1 MKPNEIIE
9 ESFIDSFKRTLAV
22 LAVASSFGNMVPTV
36 AEHNH
41 NSTYSSSINID
52 KELTYAGREAIKNL
66 PDVIKNKLGDIN
78 TIVFVSGIPEGGS
91 KRAVCQVAK
100 GTRIVYVN
108 PKFRQIFLNGASD
121 QLTAHEL
128 THIAQSNMSRQMQ
141 DRFPETDS
149 DEDDLTILEQREK
162 RDAIK
167 HKRWERDRE
176 KGKYTL
182 KETAAWTAA
191 SLGVVA
197 RNAARDVF
205 ENLLAPKAGIGL
217 EAFIPDETQRNLF
230 IEKLRRDGVELF
242 VEFQNQY
249 RLRAAETIKK
259 EAPESD
265 EK

>member
-36 AEHNH
+36 AAHNH

-141 DRFPETDS
+141 DRFPETD
-149 DEDDLTILEQREK
+149 
-162 RDAIK
+162 
-167 HKRWERDRE
+167 
-176 KGKYTL
+176 
-182 KETAAWTAA
+182 
-191 SLGVVA
+191 
-197 RNAARDVF
+197 
-205 ENLLAPKAGIGL
+205 
-217 EAFIPDETQRNLF
+217 PDENKMYGNLATPDAWKILISARKNGNRMWNHSREEQAMIVQLRTEEQDSLDDF
-230 IEKLRRDGVELF
+230 IKSGRKDGPMLKAI
-242 VEFQNQY
+242 QLQ
-249 RLRAAETIKK
+249 KK
-259 EAPESD
+259 KISVYDSYINDYD
-265 EK
+265 E